1 MLLRN
6 LRPDVRKVAREGEQA
21 TGIVLAVRAWPAGTI
36 GVSRFTLTIQAQLPG
51 GKRTIK
57 RYCDSH
63 EFRGAEPSVGD
74 KLPLRYDTAD
84 PTKIEIDYDAFRTRR
99 KAASDRLD
107 AERLRDALK
116 D

>member
-6 LRPDVRKVAREGEQA
+6 LRPGVRRIVRDGERA
-21 TGIVLAVRAWPAGTI
+21 SGIVLAVRDWPAGTI

-51 GKRTIK
+51 ETRTIK

-63 EFRGAEPSVGD
+63 AFRGAEPSVGD
-74 KLPLRYDTAD
+74 KLPLRYEAAD
-84 PTKIEIDYDAFRTRR
+84 HGKIEIDYEAFRRR
-99 KAASDRLD
+99 QKATSDRLD